1 MQASD
6 LFNISDTKGRIVVF
20 CIGFLVIAAG
30 AYYYFFLRGA
40 GATEY
45 VTAKVTRGDI
55 VNKVSATGTLQAVT
69 TVQVGSQASGTI
81 SAIYADFN
89 SVVHKG
95 QVIAELDPASLQAQV
110 QQAQANL
117 DQMNAN
123 YKVSLANLSNA
134 EAQLAAARSNVLNQS
149 AGVSSA
155 KGNLNSL
162 KAQADDSLSLLNKQ
176 KTLFSEGIIAER
188 DLEVA
193 QTGYKSALA
202 KYQQAL
208 AQVNQAQVTEQSAQG
223 AGIAQAQASVKQM
236 QSQIQLTQ
244 AQIKQSQASLKLAQ
258 VNLSHT
264 TITSPINGVVVSRQV
279 DVGQTVAASLSA
291 PTLFT
296 IANDLTQMQ
305 ALANVDEAD
314 IGAVNQANKVTFGVD
329 AFPGQTFDG
338 RINQIRLNSTT
349 VQNVVTYTVVIDVS
363 NPDQKLKP
371 GMTTN
376 LTFEIARRDGV
387 IKIPNAAFRY
397 TPQEGR
403 RGSGGGSSNG
413 SGGRAGRAGGNQN
426 TDSNTAPEANGDYA
440 GSNGISPPTS
450 PVLPDQTRIVWTL
463 DANKKPQSHRIKVGI
478 SDGTSTEMLEGDLK
492 EDDLVVTGETTS
504 GTPRTANT
512 QSPPGFGGAP
522 RGPGGGR

>member
-6 LFNISDTKGRIVVF
+6 LFDITQMKGKIILF
-20 CIGFLVIAAG
+20 CIGLVLIAGG
-30 AYYYFFLRGA
+30 AYYYFFIRA
-40 GATEY
+40 SGATEY
-45 VTAKVTRGDI
+45 VTAKVTKGDI

-89 SVVHKG
+89 SEVHKG

-110 QQAQANL
+110 QQAEANL

-123 YKVSLANLSNA
+123 LHVAQANLNNA
-134 EAQLAAARSNVLNQS
+134 QAQLVAAKSNVLNQQ

-155 KGNLNSL
+155 QGNLNAL
-162 KAQADDSLSLLNKQ
+162 KAEADDAQSLLNKQ
-176 KTLFSEGIIAER
+176 KTLYSEGIIAER

-193 QTGYKSALA
+193 QTAYKSAQA

-208 AQVNQAQVTEQSAQG
+208 AQVNQAQVTEQSARD
-223 AGIAQAQASVKQM
+223 AGIAQAQASIKQM
-236 QSQIQLTQ
+236 QSQIQLTK
-244 AQIKQSQASLKLAQ
+244 AQIKQSEAALQLAK

-314 IGAVNQANKVTFGVD
+314 IGAVNQANKVSFTVD
-329 AFPGQTFDG
+329 AFPGQTFEG
-338 RINQIRLNSTT
+338 KINQIRLNSTT

-376 LTFEIARRDGV
+376 LNFEIARRDNV
-387 IKIPNAAFRY
+387 IRIPNAALRFA
-397 TPQEGR
+397 PQEGR
-403 RGSGGGSSNG
+403 RGGGGR
-413 SGGRAGRAGGNQN
+413 GGRGNAN
-426 TDSNTAPEANGDYA
+426 SNA
-440 GSNGISPPTS
+440 GSEINTNNPPANSSEDYEGPNGIAPPTS
-450 PVLPDQTRIVWTL
+450 PVLPGQTRIVWTV
-463 DANKKPQSHRIKVGI
+463 DANKNLQRHRIKIGI
-478 SDGTSTEMLEGDLK
+478 SDGTTTEVVDGDLK
-492 EDDLVVTGETTS
+492 EDDTVVTGETTS
-504 GTPRTANT
+504 GAPRTGGSA
-512 QSPPGFGGAP
+512 QSPPGFGGPP

>member
-1 MQASD
+1 MQARE
-6 LFNISDTKGRIVVF
+6 LFDINETKGKIL
-20 CIGFLVIAAG
+20 FLSVGLLLIAAG
-30 AYYYFFLRGA
+30 MYYYFFIRGT
-40 GATEY
+40 GTTEY

-95 QVIAELDPASLQAQV
+95 EVIAELDPASLQAQV

-123 YKVSLANLSNA
+123 LHVAQANLNNS
-134 EAQLAAARSNVLNQS
+134 EAQLVAARSNVLNQR

-162 KAQADDSLSLLNKQ
+162 KAEVDDAQSLLNKQ
-176 KTLFSEGIIAER
+176 KTLYSEGIIAER

-193 QTGYKSALA
+193 QTSYKSAEA

-208 AQVNQAQVTEQSAQG
+208 AQVNQAQVSEQSAQD
-223 AGIAQAQASVKQM
+223 AGVAQAQASIRQM
-236 QSQIQLTQ
+236 QSQIQLTK
-244 AQIKQSQASLKLAQ
+244 AQIKQSQAALELAK

-314 IGAVNQANKVTFGVD
+314 IGAVNQASKVSFTVD
-329 AFPGQTFDG
+329 AFPGQNFDG
-338 RINQIRLNSTT
+338 KINQIRLNSTT

-376 LTFEIARRDGV
+376 LTFEIARRDEV
-387 IKIPNAAFRY
+387 IKIPNAAMRY
-397 TPQEGR
+397 APQSR
-403 RGSGGGSSNG
+403 RSGGGG
-413 SGGRAGRAGGNQN
+413 GGRGRGNANGNANQQV
-426 TDSNTAPEANGDYA
+426 DSNSALANTSDDFEGP
-440 GSNGISPPTS
+440 NGVAPPTS
-450 PVLPDQTRIVWTL
+450 PVLPGQTRIVWTV
-463 DANKKPQSHRIKVGI
+463 DANKNLQPHRIKIGI
-478 SDGTSTEMLEGDLK
+478 SDGTSTEMVEGDLK
-492 EDDLVVTGETTS
+492 EDDVLVTGETTS
-504 GTPRTANT
+504 GTPRAGNS
-512 QSPPGFGGAP
+512 QAPPGFGGAP
-522 RGPGGGR
+522 RGPGGPGGR